1 MTATIEGNTMYLVPD
16 NTEDQA
22 FLESAK
28 VMHLMIT
35 NTQTR
40 LDKGIVCTTIELK
53 LPNLWPIKN
62 KEP

>member
-1 MTATIEGNTMYLVPD
+1 MTATVEGTTMYLTP
-16 NTEDQA
+16 NGKEDQA

-53 LPNLWPIKN
+53 LPRT
-62 KEP
+62 